1 MLTEGMP
8 ERKECNSTGTQ
19 RCRCT
24 AVTTNV
30 FQHWNGC
37 VDNVDLWLSTLAVP
51 KIGTPSMLVTVMV
64 TLTVVALNFQY

>member
-51 KIGTPSMLVTVMV
+51 KIGTTNSMIGWAIPQKLCAVI
-64 TLTVVALNFQY
+64 L